1 MNDKDK
7 NQLKKIIIVSAKFRD
22 LIQCLDCPF
31 CAVRHTKT
39 LGNTI
44 KQKTEEKYYS
54 AEKILKQ
61 YTIKK

>member
-44 KQKTEEKYYS
+44 K
-54 AEKILKQ
+54 
-61 YTIKK
+61 